1 MWFHQI
7 NLKDISP
14 LLGRI
19 WYFIGHPHYRDL
31 HNEFIQNSVLL
42 CSCYLESCDYR
53 QHLWNETKI
62 VMVNT
67 TGDEMLQFHPNPSLN
82 PREIGAVS
90 GVYFAGFVFCYTER
104 FVFVD
109 QGTYWSAV
117 RSTVWAALQAGV
129 GGRCLG
135 LGDLDPPLNL
145 SPAAAHYCAVEAGR
159 CREPRESQKIIS
171 VHCKLSNPVTSMVMT
186 YEHPQRI
193 PMSNLKPIW
202 IITRC

>member
-1 MWFHQI
+1 M
-7 NLKDISP
+7 NSS
-14 LLGRI
+14 RI
-19 WYFIGHPHYRDL
+19 
-31 HNEFIQNSVLL
+31 L
-42 CSCYLESCDYR
+42 CFCAAVI
-53 QHLWNETKI
+53 WNHVITDNTCGMKPQWWWLIRRETRC
-62 VMVNT
+62 
-67 TGDEMLQFHPNPSLN
+67 LN
-82 PREIGAVS
+82 FFQTPDWTRGKSGAVS

-109 QGTYWSAV
+109 QGAYWSAV
-117 RSTVWAALQAGV
+117 CSTVWAALQAGV

-135 LGDLDPPLNL
+135 LGDLDPALNL
-145 SPAAAHYCAVEAGR
+145 SPAAAHYCAVEAGW

-202 IITRC
+202 MITRC